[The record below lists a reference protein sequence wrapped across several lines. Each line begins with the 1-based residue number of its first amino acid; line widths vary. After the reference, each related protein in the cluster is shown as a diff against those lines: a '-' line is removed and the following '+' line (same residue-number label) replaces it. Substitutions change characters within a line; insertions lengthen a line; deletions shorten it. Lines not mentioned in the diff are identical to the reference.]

1 MKRRRNPIKLILLLP
16 VLFSCRP
23 VIAIGWDE
31 FLVLLVFFIVLFG
44 LPLFRL
50 LRQFDDFRKSQ
61 NSGKKKK

>member
-1 MKRRRNPIKLILLLP
+1 
-16 VLFSCRP
+16 
-23 VIAIGWDE
+23 VIVIGWDE

-61 NSGKKKK
+61 EKKKEKK